1 MALKGGVPDYDG
13 EPVADRWP
21 LDSELIEVAR
31 RWSIDPD
38 ASLRMT
44 AA

>member
-1 MALKGGVPDYDG
+1 MALKGGVPDYEG

-21 LDSELIEVAR
+21 LDGELIEVAR

-38 ASLRMT
+38 AALRSS